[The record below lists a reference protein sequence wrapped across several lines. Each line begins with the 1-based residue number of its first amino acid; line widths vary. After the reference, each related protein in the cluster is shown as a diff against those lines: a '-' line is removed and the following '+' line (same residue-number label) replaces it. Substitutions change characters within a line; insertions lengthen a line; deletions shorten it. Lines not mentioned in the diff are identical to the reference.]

1 MKVLIKAQGV
11 ATPYQYEG
19 DFATLGDVKAVTT
32 GIVWDNTNVIVHAT
46 QSLLLNDEASLPQG
60 DTLVLV
66 VLTKKSAAGA
76 AGPANYHTMGRNDL
90 LRFVSSV
97 VAGEPTAK
105 EWFSGF
111 SNWKTA
117 DIVTSLD
124 EFYAD
129 EVAVPVANGD
139 EFDSV
144 IAQLDSAKQAVQ
156 GLKNRV
162 VGTPTPATFGGFT
175 QEELQSSES
184 YYAAF
189 VR

>member
-11 ATPYQYEG
+11 ATPYQYDG
-19 DFATLGDVKAVTT
+19 DFTTLGDVKAVTT

-46 QSLLLNDEASLPQG
+46 QSLLLNDEALLPQG
-60 DTLVLV
+60 DTLILI

-76 AGPANYHTMGRNDL
+76 ADYHTMGRNDL
-90 LRFVSSV
+90 LRHVSSV
-97 VAGEPTAK
+97 VASEPTAK

-111 SNWKTA
+111 SNWKTT

-129 EVAVPVANGD
+129 EVAATPVVSGD
-139 EFDSV
+139 QFDSV
-144 IAQLDSAKQAVQ
+144 ISLLASAQQTVVELRNK
-156 GLKNRV
+156 V
-162 VGTPTPATFGGFT
+162 VGVPTTPTFGGFT
-175 QEELQSSES
+175 QAELQESEA

-189 VR
+189 VN

>member
-76 AGPANYHTMGRNDL
+76 ADYHTMGRNDL
-90 LRFVSSV
+90 LRHVKSV

-111 SNWKTA
+111 SNWKTTE
-117 DIVTSLD
+117 IVSSLD

-129 EVAVPVANGD
+129 EVAVSVASGD

-156 GLKNRV
+156 GLKNKV
-162 VGTPTPATFGGFT
+162 IGTPAIPTFGGFT